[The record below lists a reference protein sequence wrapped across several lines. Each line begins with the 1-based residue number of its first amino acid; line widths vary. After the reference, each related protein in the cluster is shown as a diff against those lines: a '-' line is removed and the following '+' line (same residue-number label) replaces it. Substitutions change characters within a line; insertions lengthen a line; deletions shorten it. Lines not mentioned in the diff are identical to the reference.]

1 MLSEH
6 QLKSVFGLT
15 ASEILLTLRLFGGET
30 LREASQMLGIS
41 YETARTKLKF
51 IFQKTGTRR
60 QAELILLLAR
70 YRATRAA
77 PNGAKAGVRRTAK
90 RRTGRAFGHGQSSDG
105 NDGRQQ

>member
-6 QLKSVFGLT
+6 QLKTVFGLT

-30 LREASQMLGIS
+30 LREAAQTLGIS

-51 IFQKTGTRR
+51 IFHKTGTRR
-60 QAELILLLAR
+60 QTELVLLIAR

-77 PNGAKAGVRRTAK
+77 PNGAKVGGRRTAK
-90 RRTGRAFGHGQSSDG
+90 TRTGRASGRAQRDG
-105 NDGRQQ
+105 

>member
-6 QLKSVFGLT
+6 QLKTAFGLT

-30 LREASQMLGIS
+30 LREAARALGIS

-70 YRATRAA
+70 YRAPAKSARRMAA
-77 PNGAKAGVRRTAK
+77 DRDGVK
-90 RRTGRAFGHGQSSDG
+90 RRGSASTNASR
-105 NDGRQQ
+105 RR